1 MSNWYPESCGSQ
13 NFKLRLSEDST
24 ESTEDSSLQRF
35 AANKTKDN
43 DDVIVISDSS
53 YSLSPERPYKSKW
66 ESNSNVKSKEHQK
79 LYFLDISSENE
90 KESDSLWNCV
100 RADDKFSKEKSANKI
115 ITQVNKA
122 LTESSLISNDISTA
136 DRLFNALLT
145 SDALSND
152 KTTVSSGM
160 SNDRDQVNKSKKF
173 FKSKG
178 HVDYRSP
185 TLSTQ
190 QEINSKLR
198 EKYTEKTNKIT
209 KLSYNGSPNVLC
221 KHTICSIPKQNST
234 GKVKLTKKEKQ
245 NNTGKVKLTKKDT
258 YKILKNIKCTQVVYD
273 SPRESKKNVIID
285 ESTDIDEDALH
296 PAISPSYNR
305 KVQYPDDNS
314 DVIDS
319 SLKNDILQT
328 DLPESSRSHI
338 DISRVMNSFKPL
350 SERRQKQIKEW
361 LSTNFSDSHN
371 QSDCSFNTVPPS
383 TRNSNSG
390 NSSLERLEQNYE
402 TPNNREKINK
412 TNRKQKTIVNSD
424 KVVHSFLKGQTT
436 MDQYLKKSKNNSKF
450 YTPNNKPRLLPK
462 AQTEKKASSVNTCES
477 KTVIDCANI
486 LDKLYGTSW
495 RDKANVLSTTK
506 SRKSSDQPINRIIQ
520 TERKLVS
527 RNQYRTIISDS
538 DESDLIENNIKSN
551 RRRNIQRK
559 QKEMDDFIND
569 KSLSS
574 DDSESIYHSAI
585 TNLINPTFTSN
596 TTKSIPASIKRFQAI
611 CDTDT
616 EDEDKSKRIKNLQR
630 KLSFSDDE
638 SSSTSEFDPGDYV
651 PPKHVRDKE
660 VAKKQIPSKVT
671 PTFES
676 TVTKSVS
683 GYKTFLASLSNTIPM
698 YEAHSNAKKY
708 RVDYKNNKEELCK
721 KLYQLYN
728 EKVFDNKLPQD
739 MSIEWNVR
747 MRGTAGYCYNQKSVK
762 GISGT
767 IIKSSRIVLATK
779 ILDTPDRLR
788 DTLIHEMCHA
798 ACWIID
804 NVSDGHGVFWTRW
817 ANKAIKTFPELP
829 PIRRCHNY
837 EIKTKYTYKCTSCG
851 YSVGRHSKS
860 LDIEKKRCGYCYGKF
875 ELLINKITKSGT
887 VQVQTPKREPTGFA
901 LYVKQNYN
909 SVKKEKSNMKHAD
922 VMKFLGQQ
930 FSAIKIAKKND
941 VTSN

>member
-1 MSNWYPESCGSQ
+1 MMSNWYPESSACGSQ

-24 ESTEDSSLQRF
+24 ESTEDFSLQRF
-35 AANKTKDN
+35 AANKTKDE
-43 DDVIVISDSS
+43 DDVILISDSS
-53 YSLSPERPYKSKW
+53 YSLSPERSYKSKW

-79 LYFLDISSENE
+79 LYSLDISSENE
-90 KESDSLWNCV
+90 QEKESDSLRNCV
-100 RADDKFSKEKSANKI
+100 RADDKFLKEKSASKI

-145 SDALSND
+145 SDALTND
-152 KTTVSSGM
+152 KTTVSSGV
-160 SNDRDQVNKSKKF
+160 SNDRNQVNKCKKF

-178 HVDYRSP
+178 HINYRNP
-185 TLSTQ
+185 TLSTH
-190 QEINSKLR
+190 QEINSKLK
-198 EKYTEKTNKIT
+198 EKYNTEKTNKIT
-209 KLSYNGSPNVLC
+209 KLSYNVYNGSPNVLC
-221 KHTICSIPKQNST
+221 KHPIYSTPKQNS
-234 GKVKLTKKEKQ
+234 
-245 NNTGKVKLTKKDT
+245 TGKVKLTKKDT
-258 YKILKNIKCTQVVYD
+258 YKILKNIKYTQVVYD
-273 SPRESKKNVIID
+273 SPRESKKNNVIID

-296 PAISPSYNR
+296 PAISPTYNK
-305 KVQYPDDNS
+305 KVQHSGDNS

-319 SLKNDILQT
+319 SLKNDILRT
-328 DLPESSRSHI
+328 DLSEPSKSHI
-338 DISRVMNSFKPL
+338 DISKVMDSFKPL

-402 TPNNREKINK
+402 TPNNRGKINK
-412 TNRKQKTIVNSD
+412 TQIDGKQKIIVNSN
-424 KVVHSFLKGQTT
+424 KVIHSFMKGQTT

-450 YTPNNKPRLLPK
+450 YTPNNKSRLLPK

-477 KTVIDCANI
+477 KTVMDCANI

-506 SRKSSDQPINRIIQ
+506 SRKPSEPINRITQ
-520 TERKLVS
+520 TKRKPVS
-527 RNQYRTIISDS
+527 RNQYCTIISDS
-538 DESDLIENNIKSN
+538 DESDLVKNNIKPN
-551 RRRNIQRK
+551 RGRNIQRK
-559 QKEMDDFIND
+559 QKEIDDFIND
-569 KSLSS
+569 ESLSS
-574 DDSESIYHSAI
+574 NDSESIYHSAV
-585 TNLINPTFTSN
+585 TNPINPTFTSS
-596 TTKSIPASIKRFQAI
+596 TTKSMPASIKRLQAI

-616 EDEDKSKRIKNLQR
+616 EDEDDKSRRIKNLQR

-671 PTFES
+671 PKFES
-676 TVTKSVS
+676 TVNKSIS
-683 GYKTFLASLSNTIPM
+683 GYKTFLASLSNMIPM
-698 YEAHSNAKKY
+698 YEAHTDAKKY
-708 RVDYKNNKEELCK
+708 RLDYKNNKEELCK

-747 MRGTAGYCYNQKSVK
+747 MRGTAGYCYNKKSMK

-837 EIKTKYTYKCTSCG
+837 EIKTKYTYKCTNCG
-851 YSVGRHSKS
+851 YSIGRHSKS

-922 VMKFLGQQ
+922 VMKLLGQQ

-941 VTSN
+941 VASN

>member
-1 MSNWYPESCGSQ
+1 MSNWYPESSACGSQ

-24 ESTEDSSLQRF
+24 ESTEDSSPQRF
-35 AANKTKDN
+35 VANKTKDE

-79 LYFLDISSENE
+79 LYFLDISSKNEQE
-90 KESDSLWNCV
+90 KEPDLLWNCI
-100 RADDKFSKEKSANKI
+100 RADDKFSKEKSASKI

-145 SDALSND
+145 SDSLTND
-152 KTTVSSGM
+152 KTTVSSGV
-160 SNDRDQVNKSKKF
+160 SDDRDQVNKSKKF
-173 FKSKG
+173 FKSKK

-198 EKYTEKTNKIT
+198 KKYNTEKTNKVT
-209 KLSYNGSPNVLC
+209 KLSYNVHNGSPNVLC
-221 KHTICSIPKQNST
+221 KHPIYSTPKQIS
-234 GKVKLTKKEKQ
+234 
-245 NNTGKVKLTKKDT
+245 TGKVKLTKKDT
-258 YKILKNIKCTQVVYD
+258 YKILNNIKRTQVMYD
-273 SPRESKKNVIID
+273 SPRESKKNNVIID
-285 ESTDIDEDALH
+285 ESTDIDEDAVH

-305 KVQYPDDNS
+305 KVQHPGDNS

-319 SLKNDILQT
+319 SLKNDISRT
-328 DLPESSRSHI
+328 DLPEPSKSHI
-338 DISRVMNSFKPL
+338 DISRVMNSYRPL

-383 TRNSNSG
+383 TRNSNSA
-390 NSSLERLEQNYE
+390 NNSLERLEQNYE
-402 TPNNREKINK
+402 TPNNRGKINK
-412 TNRKQKTIVNSD
+412 TQTDGKQKTIVNSD
-424 KVVHSFLKGQTT
+424 KMVHSFLKGQTT
-436 MDQYLKKSKNNSKF
+436 MDQYFKKSKNNSKL
-450 YTPNNKPRLLPK
+450 YTPDNKPRLLPK
-462 AQTEKKASSVNTCES
+462 AQTEKKASSVNTCAS
-477 KTVIDCANI
+477 KTVMNCANI
-486 LDKLYGTSW
+486 LDKVYGTSW
-495 RDKANVLSTTK
+495 RDKANALLSTTK
-506 SRKSSDQPINRIIQ
+506 SRKPSDQPINKIIQ
-520 TERKLVS
+520 TERKPVS
-527 RNQYRTIISDS
+527 RNQHCTIISDS
-538 DESDLIENNIKSN
+538 DKSDSIENNIKPN
-551 RRRNIQRK
+551 RGRNIQRK

-569 KSLSS
+569 ESLSS
-574 DDSESIYHSAI
+574 NDSGSIYHSAV
-585 TNLINPTFTSN
+585 TNPINPIFTSS
-596 TTKSIPASIKRFQAI
+596 TTKSIPASIKRLQTI

-616 EDEDKSKRIKNLQR
+616 EDEDDESRRIKNVQR
-630 KLSFSDDE
+630 TLSFSDDE
-638 SSSTSEFDPGDYV
+638 SSNTSEFDPGDYI

-660 VAKKQIPSKVT
+660 VAKRQLPSKVA
-671 PTFES
+671 PKFES

-683 GYKTFLASLSNTIPM
+683 RYKTFLASLSNTIPM
-698 YEAHSNAKKY
+698 FEAHPNTKKY
-708 RVDYKNNKEELCK
+708 RLDYKNNKEELCK

-747 MRGTAGYCYNQKSVK
+747 MRGTAGYCYNRKFMK

-767 IIKSSRIVLATK
+767 INKSSRIVLATK

-817 ANKAIKTFPELP
+817 ATKAIKTFPELP

-837 EIKTKYTYKCTSCG
+837 EIKTKYTYKCTNCG
-851 YSVGRHSKS
+851 YSIGRHSKS

-887 VQVQTPKREPTGFA
+887 TVQVQTPKREPTGFA

-909 SVKKEKSNMKHAD
+909 SVKKEKNNMKHAD
-922 VMKFLGQQ
+922 VMKLLGQQ

-941 VTSN
+941 VASN